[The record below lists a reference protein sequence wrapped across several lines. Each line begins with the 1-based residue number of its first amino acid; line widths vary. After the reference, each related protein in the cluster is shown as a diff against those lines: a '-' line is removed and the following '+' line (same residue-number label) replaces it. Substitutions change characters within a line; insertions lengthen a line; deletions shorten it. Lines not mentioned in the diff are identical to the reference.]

1 MRKLILATVVALG
14 LFVAGPAQAAVEVSI
29 KAAGFQPA
37 QATIA
42 TGETVTWT
50 NDDTVARRIVADGG
64 TFNSPP
70 ILPGKTYSYRFT
82 REGTF
87 AYHDNEETTQ
97 KGTVVVRTVTGG
109 RAVTIS
115 STARSIVLGGSIELS
130 GDVTGGP
137 RGGQQ
142 LIVVAKPYRGA
153 ETRTA
158 VTTESDGEWSLRVR
172 PRIRTEYQVEWG
184 NTVSQ
189 RAPIVYVRPRVQ
201 LRVLNRRIGRL
212 SVKVTALRSYRG
224 KLVTLQRRLANGSWT
239 KVRRARIGANSVARF
254 TARLP
259 RTARIRVLVPSA
271 PGYLQGASGTVLVRR

>member
-1 MRKLILATVVALG
+1 
-14 LFVAGPAQAAVEVSI
+14 
-29 KAAGFQPA
+29 
-37 QATIA
+37 
-42 TGETVTWT
+42 
-50 NDDTVARRIVADGG
+50 
-64 TFNSPP
+64 
-70 ILPGKTYSYRFT
+70 
-82 REGTF
+82 
-87 AYHDNEETTQ
+87 
-97 KGTVVVRTVTGG
+97 
-109 RAVTIS
+109 VTIS

-239 KVRRARIGANSVARF
+239 KVRRARIGVGSAARF

-271 PGYLQGASGTVLVRR
+271 PGYLQGRSGTVLVRR